1 MTMFESRSLPYP
13 LVEVV
18 QVSKSF
24 GAREV
29 LREVSFRVQPG
40 ERLAVVG
47 RNGEGK
53 TTLLRILAGLLA
65 PDSGRVNLPKGA
77 RIALHDQR
85 PPLEVAGR
93 TLEQYVAE
101 GMADAIAAEVELA
114 ELEARMEAGEASPEV
129 LGAYE
134 RAHATLE
141 RAGGYQWRSWMT
153 RVTRGLGIPDARLQD
168 PLAVFSGGELT
179 RASLARALVAR
190 PDVLLLDEPTNHLD
204 VQSTEWLEDAVA
216 EMGCAVVLVSHDR
229 YFLESIATGV
239 LELDGGRSKLWPF
252 GYSRFR
258 KERALA
264 LAIQLKEAERTAA
277 EIARL
282 ERFVERWKAGTR
294 SRQAKSR
301 QKRLGRIERPHVNRT
316 ARSLAFGFPTV
327 VASGRIVLEAHGATV
342 AVGDRVLIANA
353 EVIIERGERVALVGP
368 NGAGKTTL
376 LETLIG
382 LRPPST
388 GRIGVGH
395 KIDLSYYSQHDQ
407 DLRGDRTIVETI
419 LVETALTRTQAR
431 TLLGAFLFP
440 GDLAERRVA
449 DLSGGERRRLQLA
462 LLVARGGNLLVL
474 DEPTN
479 HLDAESREALEEALD
494 AYAGTI
500 VIVSHDR
507 ALIDAVATRTLAIED
522 SKLVSRDGGWGDL
535 LQARAEERADA
546 AAIRAETARTRPV
559 PKNGGVAAT
568 SATPKTKVA
577 AASRHNGARSA
588 KGGTGRRVRQL
599 ETKINRMESELAELH
614 DQLIDPDVLRDAAR
628 VSELGERHR
637 QVQKDIAWA
646 LAEWED
652 AAEDAGA

>member
-1 MTMFESRSLPYP
+1 MSRSLPYP

-24 GAREV
+24 GARRV
-29 LREVSFRVQPG
+29 LHEVSFRVALG
-40 ERLAVVG
+40 DRLAVVG

-53 TTLLRILAGLLA
+53 TTLLRIIAGQLAA
-65 PDSGRVNLPKGA
+65 DAGRISVPKGA

-93 TLEQYVAE
+93 TLEEYVAE
-101 GMADAIAAEVELA
+101 GMADAIAAEAELA
-114 ELEARMEAGEASPEV
+114 ELEARMAGGDAGPQV
-129 LGAYE
+129 LAAYE

-141 RAGGYQWRSWMT
+141 RAGGYHWRAWMT
-153 RVTRGLGIPDARLQD
+153 RVTRGLGIPDARLAD

-190 PDVLLLDEPTNHLD
+190 PDILLLDEPTNHLD
-204 VQSTEWLEDAVA
+204 VQSTEWLEDAIA

-239 LELDGGRSKLWPF
+239 LELDHGCGKLWPF

-264 LAIQLKEAERTAA
+264 LEIQAKEAERTAA

-282 ERFVERWKAGTR
+282 ERFVERWRAGTR

-301 QKRLGRIERPHVNRT
+301 SKRLERIVRPEINRS
-316 ARSLAFGFPTV
+316 AKSLAFGFPPV
-327 VASGRIVLEAHGATV
+327 AASGRIVLEAHGVTV
-342 AVGDRVLIANA
+342 AVGGRVLIDGADL
-353 EVIIERGERVALVGP
+353 VIERGERVAIVGP

-382 LRPPST
+382 LRPPAS
-388 GRIGVGH
+388 GRIAIGH
-395 KIDLSYYSQHDQ
+395 KVDLAYYSQHDQ
-407 DLRGDRTIVETI
+407 DLRADRTIVDTI
-419 LVETALTRTQAR
+419 LAETALTRTQAR

-440 GDLAERRVA
+440 GELAERRVA

-462 LLVARGGNLLVL
+462 LLVARGSNLLVF

-479 HLDAESREALEEALD
+479 HLDAESREALEDALD

-500 VIVSHDR
+500 VLVSHDR
-507 ALIDAVATRTLAIED
+507 ALIDAVATRTLAIEGT
-522 SKLVSRDGGWGDL
+522 SLIARDGGWADL
-535 LQARAEERADA
+535 LQARAEARAVGASAPAQAQVRPQPKPKKVPHRPISARPLVADEA
-546 AAIRAETARTRPV
+546 GART
-559 PKNGGVAAT
+559 T
-568 SATPKTKVA
+568 
-577 AASRHNGARSA
+577 
-588 KGGTGRRVRQL
+588 KGGAGRRVRQL
-599 ETKINRMESELAELH
+599 ETKINLLEAELESVNA
-614 DQLIDPDVLRDAAR
+614 QLLNPHTARDHVR
-628 VSELGERHR
+628 SGELGEQYRKL
-637 QVQKDIAWA
+637 QEDIAWA

-652 AAEDAGA
+652 AAEAAGV

>member
-1 MTMFESRSLPYP
+1 VSRSLPYP

-24 GAREV
+24 GARRV
-29 LREVSFRVQPG
+29 LHEVSFRIAPG
-40 ERLAVVG
+40 DRLAVVG

-53 TTLLRILAGLLA
+53 TTLLRIIAGQLAA
-65 PDSGRVNLPKGA
+65 DAGRVSLPKGA
-77 RIALHDQR
+77 RLALHDQR

-101 GMADAIAAEVELA
+101 GMADAIAAEAELA
-114 ELEARMEAGEASPEV
+114 DLEARMAGGDHGPQV
-129 LGAYE
+129 LADYE

-141 RAGGYQWRSWMT
+141 HAGGYHWRAWMM
-153 RVTRGLGIPDARLQD
+153 RVTRGLGIPDARLAD
-168 PLAVFSGGELT
+168 PLVVFSGGELT

-190 PDVLLLDEPTNHLD
+190 PDILLLDEPTNHLD
-204 VQSTEWLEDAVA
+204 VQSTEWLEDAIA

-239 LELDGGRSKLWPF
+239 LELDQGRSKLWPF

-264 LAIQLKEAERTAA
+264 LETQAKEAERTAA

-282 ERFVERWKAGTR
+282 ERFVERWSAGTR
-294 SRQAKSR
+294 SRQATSR
-301 QKRLGRIERPHVNRT
+301 RKRLARIARPEINRS
-316 ARSLAFGFPTV
+316 AKSLAFGFPPV
-327 VASGRIVLEAHGATV
+327 AASGRIVLEAHGV
-342 AVGDRVLIANA
+342 SIAVGERILIRNTD
-353 EVIIERGERVALVGP
+353 VVIERGERVAVVGP

-382 LRPPST
+382 LRPPSS
-388 GRIGVGH
+388 GRIGIGH
-395 KIDLSYYSQHDQ
+395 KVDLAYYSQHDQ
-407 DLRGDRTIVETI
+407 DLSGDRTIVDTI
-419 LVETALTRTQAR
+419 LAETALTRTQAR

-440 GDLAERRVA
+440 GELADRRVA

-462 LLVARGGNLLVL
+462 LLVARGSNLLVF

-479 HLDAESREALEEALD
+479 HLDAESREALEDALN

-500 VIVSHDR
+500 VLVSHDR

-522 SKLVSRDGGWGDL
+522 GSLIARDGGWADL
-535 LQARAEERADA
+535 LQARADARAAASPPERGHDRPQSKPKKSTPQATVARPRAADA
-546 AAIRAETARTRPV
+546 A
-559 PKNGGVAAT
+559 GAT
-568 SATPKTKVA
+568 
-577 AASRHNGARSA
+577 GA
-588 KGGTGRRVRQL
+588 KGGAGRRVRQL
-599 ETKINRMESELAELH
+599 ETRIHRLEAELESVNA
-614 DQLIDPDVLRDAAR
+614 QLLDPDVAQDHVR
-628 VSELGERHR
+628 SGELGAQYRKLEE
-637 QVQKDIAWA
+637 DISWA

-652 AAEDAGA
+652 AAEAAGV

>member
-1 MTMFESRSLPYP
+1 MSRSLPYP

-24 GAREV
+24 GARRV
-29 LREVSFRVQPG
+29 LHEVSFRIAPG
-40 ERLAVVG
+40 DRLAVVG

-53 TTLLRILAGLLA
+53 TTLLRIIAGQLAA
-65 PDSGRVNLPKGA
+65 DAGRVSLPKGA
-77 RIALHDQR
+77 RLALHDQR

-101 GMADAIAAEVELA
+101 GMADAIAAEAELA
-114 ELEARMEAGEASPEV
+114 DLEARMAGGDHGPQV
-129 LGAYE
+129 LAAYE

-141 RAGGYQWRSWMT
+141 HAGGYHWRAWMM
-153 RVTRGLGIPDARLQD
+153 RVTRGLGIPDARLAD
-168 PLAVFSGGELT
+168 PLVVFSGGELT

-190 PDVLLLDEPTNHLD
+190 PDILLLDEPTNHLD
-204 VQSTEWLEDAVA
+204 VQSTEWLEDAIA

-239 LELDGGRSKLWPF
+239 LELDQGRSKLWPF

-264 LAIQLKEAERTAA
+264 LETQAKEAERTAA

-282 ERFVERWKAGTR
+282 ERFVERWSAGTR
-294 SRQAKSR
+294 SRQATSR
-301 QKRLGRIERPHVNRT
+301 RKRLARIARPGINRS
-316 ARSLAFGFPTV
+316 AKSLAFGFPP
-327 VASGRIVLEAHGATV
+327 VAGSGRIVLEAHGVSV
-342 AVGDRVLIANA
+342 AVGERMLIRNA
-353 EVIIERGERVALVGP
+353 DVVIERGERVAVVGP

-382 LRPPST
+382 LRPPSS
-388 GRIGVGH
+388 GRIGIGH
-395 KIDLSYYSQHDQ
+395 KVDLAYYSQHDQ
-407 DLRGDRTIVETI
+407 DLRGDRTIVDTI
-419 LVETALTRTQAR
+419 LAETALTRTQAR

-440 GDLAERRVA
+440 GELADRRVA

-462 LLVARGGNLLVL
+462 LLVARGSNLLVF

-479 HLDAESREALEEALD
+479 HLDAESREALEDALD

-500 VIVSHDR
+500 VLVSHDR

-522 SKLVSRDGGWGDL
+522 GSLIARDGGWADL
-535 LQARAEERADA
+535 LQARADARAAASPPARGQDRPQSKPKKSTPQATVARPRAADA
-546 AAIRAETARTRPV
+546 A
-559 PKNGGVAAT
+559 G
-568 SATPKTKVA
+568 
-577 AASRHNGARSA
+577 ASSA
-588 KGGTGRRVRQL
+588 KGGAGRRVRQL
-599 ETKINRMESELAELH
+599 ETKINRLEAELESVNA
-614 DQLIDPDVLRDAAR
+614 QLLDPDVAQDHVR
-628 VSELGERHR
+628 SGELGAQYRKLEE
-637 QVQKDIAWA
+637 DISWA

-652 AAEDAGA
+652 AAEAAGV

>member
-1 MTMFESRSLPYP
+1 
-13 LVEVV
+13 VEVV
-18 QVSKSF
+18 QLSKSF
-24 GAREV
+24 GAREI
-29 LREVSFRVQPG
+29 LHEVSFRVAPG
-40 ERLAVVG
+40 DRLAVVG

-53 TTLLRILAGLLA
+53 TTLLRIIAGQLAADG
-65 PDSGRVNLPKGA
+65 GRVSLPRGA

-93 TLEQYVAE
+93 TLEEYVAE
-101 GMADAIAAEVELA
+101 GMADAIAAEAELA
-114 ELEARMEAGEASPEV
+114 ELEARMQAGDATPQV

-134 RAHATLE
+134 RAHAVLE

-153 RVTRGLGIPDARLQD
+153 RVTRGLGIPDARLSD
-168 PLAVFSGGELT
+168 PLTVFSGGELT

-204 VQSTEWLEDAVA
+204 VQSTEWLEDAIA

-239 LELDGGRSKLWPF
+239 LELDRGRSKLWPF

-264 LAIQLKEAERTAA
+264 LEIQAKEAERTAA

-282 ERFVERWKAGTR
+282 ERFVERWRAGTR

-301 QKRLGRIERPHVNRT
+301 AKRLDRIARPEVNRT
-316 ARSLAFGFPTV
+316 AKSLAFGFPPV
-327 VASGRIVLEAHGATV
+327 AASGRVVLEAHGLRV
-342 AVGDRVLIANA
+342 AVADRVLIDGAD
-353 EVIIERGERVALVGP
+353 VVIERGERVAIVGP

-382 LRPPST
+382 LRPPAA
-388 GRIGVGH
+388 GRVGVGH
-395 KIDLSYYSQHDQ
+395 KVDLSYYSQHDQ
-407 DLRGDRTIVETI
+407 ELRGDRTIVDTI
-419 LVETALTRTQAR
+419 LGETALTRTQSR

-440 GDLAERRVA
+440 GELAERRVA

-479 HLDAESREALEEALD
+479 HLDAESREALEDALD

-500 VIVSHDR
+500 VLISHDR
-507 ALIDAVATRTLAIED
+507 ALIDAVATRTLAIEGTA
-522 SKLVSRDGGWGDL
+522 LVARDGGWADL
-535 LQARAEERADA
+535 LQARAEQRAA
-546 AAIRAETARTRPV
+546 RAE
-559 PKNGGVAAT
+559 VAAT
-568 SATPKTKVA
+568 PAKRAAPRAPGPKSTN
-577 AASRHNGARSA
+577 RGAQP
-588 KGGTGRRVRQL
+588 KGGAGRRVRQL
-599 ETKINRMESELAELH
+599 ETKISRLETELEAVNARL
-614 DQLIDPDVLRDAAR
+614 LDPEVARDRATS
-628 VSELGERHR
+628 VELGEQYRR
-637 QVQKDIAWA
+637 LQEDIAWA
-646 LAEWED
+646 LSEWED
-652 AAEDAGA
+652 AAEAAGV